1 VTRILMA
8 ASAALMLAQA
18 AGAQRVDLRVGRGP
32 HYVGESIDVQVV
44 AKGFD
49 EEPVPTVEA
58 PQAQAGQLE
67 FLGVSPN
74 ISSQVT
80 IINGRVSQSKQVSF
94 VYRYRF
100 WVERPGPAKL
110 GPFRVVQ
117 GGTALS
123 TATVDLKL
131 AQIPVTERLHIE
143 LVLPPSPIYVGA
155 RVPVTLEW
163 WLDLELRKNLH
174 TYTLRAP
181 FFDQTQAFQFI
192 DPREKDSQTTLE
204 VETGAGKLK
213 LYGDAQQRERDGR
226 RYLVISA
233 TRTLVPLEVGE
244 FRIAPASVVVNE
256 GTRWQREFFGGRR
269 ATRVRK
275 LRAQDRT
282 QRLEVRALPTTGQ
295 PASFAGAIGKGFSL
309 EVTADRTVVKA
320 GDPITLTL
328 KLRGEGNLG
337 SAGLPPLSADGGLSP
352 FQFRLPDDEAT
363 GVLEQGEKTFVR
375 RVRVLDPS
383 VREIP
388 AVAYSWFDVESGAY
402 QTTRSRPIALA
413 VEGAEVVRAEDVVS
427 DEEGTGVEL
436 APAPPARESA
446 RSGALRMT
454 GADLAIERALPTL
467 LRSSETGF
475 GGPWLWSGLY
485 AGPLA
490 LVGFA
495 LLQRRR
501 AALDPLLLRRR
512 QALQTQQRR
521 ILAALKQGD
530 REAAA
535 EISSALRKMLAEVP
549 QARSAELD
557 AFLAECDALTYSP
570 SEEMTSLAERPAFEA
585 RARAL
590 SAALLEAL
598 P

>member
-1 VTRILMA
+1 MSRILIA

-44 AKGFD
+44 AEGFD

-58 PQAQAGQLE
+58 PQLQAGHLE

-100 WVERPGPAKL
+100 WVERPGSAKL

-123 TATVDLKL
+123 TATVNLKL
-131 AQIPVTERLHIE
+131 AQIPVSERLHIE

-181 FFDQTQAFQFI
+181 FFDQTQVFRFV
-192 DPREKDSQTTLE
+192 DPGEKDGQTTIE

-213 LYGDAQQRERDGR
+213 LHGDAQQRVRDGK

-233 TRTLVPLEVGE
+233 TRTLVPLEAGGFQIV
-244 FRIAPASVVVNE
+244 PASVVVNE

-275 LRAQDRT
+275 LRAQDRA
-282 QRLEVRALPTTGQ
+282 QRLEVRPLPAAGQ

-309 EVTADRTVVKA
+309 EVVADRTVVKA

-363 GVLEQGEKTFVR
+363 GVSSRAR
-375 RVRVLDPS
+375 RPS
-383 VREIP
+383 CAGCACSIP
-388 AVAYSWFDVESGAY
+388 RCERFLRWLTPGSMWRAAPTRPRARD
-402 QTTRSRPIALA
+402 RSRWRWR
-413 VEGAEVVRAEDVVS
+413 GW
-427 DEEGTGVEL
+427 
-436 APAPPARESA
+436 
-446 RSGALRMT
+446 RSC
-454 GADLAIERALPTL
+454 
-467 LRSSETGF
+467 
-475 GGPWLWSGLY
+475 
-485 AGPLA
+485 
-490 LVGFA
+490 V
-495 LLQRRR
+495 QR
-501 AALDPLLLRRR
+501 
-512 QALQTQQRR
+512 
-521 ILAALKQGD
+521 
-530 REAAA
+530 
-535 EISSALRKMLAEVP
+535 
-549 QARSAELD
+549 
-557 AFLAECDALTYSP
+557 
-570 SEEMTSLAERPAFEA
+570 TS
-585 RARAL
+585 
-590 SAALLEAL
+590 
-598 P
+598 